1 MLKPAFMLIGIV
13 WVLIFFLLSARYSK
27 KWLDID
33 EKKYLRKLFFTALVL
48 RVLWVIF
55 SYFFYLVKTGIPFE
69 FGSRDS
75 VGYHEAA
82 IWFSELSWSETFDFL
97 FAQSYSDAGY
107 PIYLTVL
114 YSIFGPNIF
123 LTRIIK
129 AFLSSWTCILAYKL
143 AERNFGKEAG
153 RMAGIFCALSPNLV
167 IYCGLHVKETE
178 MIFLMM
184 AALERTDSLLRERQL
199 KVWNVVITALLVVS
213 LFFFR
218 TVLGASVIFAFFTA
232 LVFSTSTVMTKWNR
246 TTLIIWSVLAVS
258 IFAGGTIAN
267 EVEGYWNTRGSNQ
280 SLKRQQQMNKGIKW
294 AKYATGTAMA
304 PMMFVMPFPTMV
316 DVDEQYNQQLINS
329 GNYVRNFMGI
339 FVIIAVFNALL
350 RKKNWRDFSLIGS
363 FVIAY
368 LGIICSSGFANSER
382 FLLPGLP
389 VLLIIAAYGITLIDG
404 RTYRYVKM
412 WYVIVPIIIV
422 GWAIFKL
429 GSRGLV

>member
-33 EKKYLRKLFFTALVL
+33 EKKYLRKLFFIALVL

-55 SYFFYLVKTGIPFE
+55 SYFFYIVKTGIPFE

-389 VLLIIAAYGITLIDG
+389 ILLIIAAYGITLIDG

-412 WYVIVPIIIV
+412 WYLVVPIIIV

>member
-1 MLKPAFMLIGIV
+1 MLIGIV

-55 SYFFYLVKTGIPFE
+55 SYFFYIVKTGIPFE

-389 VLLIIAAYGITLIDG
+389 ILLIIAAYGITLIDG

-412 WYVIVPIIIV
+412 WYLVVPIIIV

>member
-1 MLKPAFMLIGIV
+1 MLIGIV

-55 SYFFYLVKTGIPFE
+55 SYFFYIVKTGIPFE

-412 WYVIVPIIIV
+412 WYLVVPIIIV

>member
-1 MLKPAFMLIGIV
+1 M
-13 WVLIFFLLSARYSK
+13 
-27 KWLDID
+27 
-33 EKKYLRKLFFTALVL
+33 
-48 RVLWVIF
+48 IF
-55 SYFFYLVKTGIPFE
+55 SYFFYIVKTGIPFE

-412 WYVIVPIIIV
+412 WYLVVPIIIV

>member
-55 SYFFYLVKTGIPFE
+55 SYFFYIVKTGIPFE

-412 WYVIVPIIIV
+412 WYAIVPIIIV

>member
-55 SYFFYLVKTGIPFE
+55 SYFFYIAKTGIPFE

-412 WYVIVPIIIV
+412 WYAIVPIIIV

>member
-55 SYFFYLVKTGIPFE
+55 SYFFYIVKTGIPFE

-389 VLLIIAAYGITLIDG
+389 ILLIIAAYGITLIDG

-412 WYVIVPIIIV
+412 WYLVVPIIIV

>member
-55 SYFFYLVKTGIPFE
+55 SYFFYIVKTGIPFE

-412 WYVIVPIIIV
+412 WYLVVPIIIV

>member
-55 SYFFYLVKTGIPFE
+55 SYFFYIVKTGIPFE

-412 WYVIVPIIIV
+412 WYWVVPIIIV

>member
-55 SYFFYLVKTGIPFE
+55 SYFFYIVKTGIPFE

>member
-1 MLKPAFMLIGIV
+1 MLIGIV

-55 SYFFYLVKTGIPFE
+55 SYFFYIVKTGIPFE

-412 WYVIVPIIIV
+412 WYWVVPIIIV